1 MNVKFDEKEYSYLVN
16 NRMDDALATFTA
28 RQLTYV
34 RAQTLQAKKPPL
46 EAFTVFPVQTDVPA
60 GAETAIQI
68 TYDGVGMAEV
78 ITNYADDLPRVDVF
92 ATEQA
97 VKVHSIGAAYGYNRQ
112 EIENAM
118 FAKVNLSS
126 TQAEQA
132 KRGVDLRINKLA
144 WHGDKTSNIIGF
156 LNNPNISEYSVKAD
170 GTGSSTKFANKTVE
184 QILRDLNEFFAVIRK
199 ATNNVERPNT
209 LLLPPSAYAHLA
221 TTPRSD
227 NSDKTIL
234 DFIKQVYPN
243 LTRIIEVNE
252 LENADGKGKDMMFA
266 GVFDP
271 TYVRLEIPN
280 RFDQLPVQERN
291 LEYVVNCVSRVI
303 GVNVVIPMA
312 FVKAVGV

>member
-60 GAETAIQI
+60 GAETAMQI
-68 TYDGVGMAEV
+68 TYDSVGIAEV

-97 VKVHSIGAAYGYNRQ
+97 VKVHSIGAAYGYNHQ
-112 EIENAM
+112 EIQNAM

-126 TQAEQA
+126 TKAEQA

-156 LNNPNISEYSVKAD
+156 LNNPNISEYSIKAD
-170 GTGSSTKFANKTVE
+170 GTGSSTKFADKTVE
-184 QILRDLNEFFAVIRK
+184 QILRDLKEFFAVIRK

>member
-60 GAETAIQI
+60 GAETAMQI
-68 TYDGVGMAEV
+68 TYDSVGIAEV

-97 VKVHSIGAAYGYNRQ
+97 VKVHSIGAAYGYNHQ
-112 EIENAM
+112 EIQNAM

-126 TQAEQA
+126 TKAEQA